1 MKFYGR
7 TEELKQLKK
16 ISETSKDHSQFT
28 VVTGRRRIGKT
39 ALILKSA
46 EGQRSVYLFVSR
58 VNQRLLCQGFQS
70 ILDRE
75 GIETAG
81 EMTRFADI
89 LKALMIHSRSENITV
104 IIDEFQDLEYV
115 DKSVFSEIQDVW
127 DRYKDG
133 SRVNL
138 IVCGSVH
145 SMMMRI
151 FENSKE
157 PLFGRPTA
165 KIVLQPLPVSVMEG
179 VLADHN
185 PDYTA
190 GDMLTFFMLTG
201 GIPKYMEVL
210 MDGGA
215 TDSESMLRAAVSAG
229 SVFLADGKDIMVSEF
244 GKEYRTYFSIMQL
257 ISAGKTKR
265 SEMEDILNIEIGQYL
280 KMLEEEY
287 GFVKHISPAFSDSN
301 SRNTRWVISDMYL
314 RFYFRFIFPSSSLV
328 ESGRHDLL
336 LRTIRPSLETYEGK
350 VLESFFRRRI
360 AEEDS
365 YTYIGSYW
373 NRKGDIEIDIVVIDD
388 IAKTMRFIE
397 VKRNPAKLDINE
409 LVEKVKSLASHTDG
423 YAVSNEGLTLDDVR
437 RP

>member
-1 MKFYGR
+1 MRFYGR
-7 TEELKQLKK
+7 SEELNQLKQ
-16 ISETSKDHSQFT
+16 IFETSKEHSQFT

-46 EGQRSVYLFVSR
+46 EGHRFVYLFVSR
-58 VNQRLLCQGFQS
+58 VNQRLLCQGFQD
-70 ILDRE
+70 LLERE
-75 GIETAG
+75 GIETTG
-81 EMTRFADI
+81 EISRFADI
-89 LKALMIHSRSENITV
+89 LKALMIHSRSENIIV
-104 IIDEFQDLEYV
+104 VIDEFQDLEYV
-115 DKSVFSEIQDVW
+115 DKSIFSEIQDVW

-145 SMMMRI
+145 SLMMRI

-165 KIVLQPLPVSVMEG
+165 KIVLQPLPVSIMEE
-179 VLADHN
+179 VLAEHN
-185 PDYTA
+185 PDYA
-190 GDMLTFFMLTG
+190 AEDLLTFFMLTG

-210 MDGGA
+210 IDGGA
-215 TDSESMLRAAVSAG
+215 TDSESMLRAALSAG
-229 SVFLADGKDIMVSEF
+229 SVFLADGKDLMVNEF

-265 SEMEDILNIEIGQYL
+265 SEMEDVLDIEIGQYL
-280 KMLEEEY
+280 KTLEEEY
-287 GFVKHISPAFSDSN
+287 GFVRHISPAFSDSN

-328 ESGRHDLL
+328 ESGRYDLL
-336 LRTIRPSLETYEGK
+336 LRTVLSSLDTYEGRI
-350 VLESFFRRRI
+350 LESFFRRRI

-365 YTYIGSYW
+365 YTYLGSYW
-373 NRKGDIEIDIVVIDD
+373 NRKGDIEIDIVLIDD
-388 IAKTMRFIE
+388 IAKTIRFIE
-397 VKRNPAKLDINE
+397 VKRNPEKLNINN
-409 LVEKVKSLASHTDG
+409 LVNKVGTLAAYTGG
-423 YAVSNEGLTLDDVR
+423 YAISNEGLTLDDVR